1 MRITLICLVVDS
13 SKNEAVL
20 LYTQL
25 RAPSVTE
32 FSNDFIDWTLPAVRK
47 YTEFSVLF
55 TE

>member
-20 LYTQL
+20 LTQL